1 MTQPAAQTTPASG
14 AEPSL
19 GTVLVIIPTFNE
31 RENLPL
37 ITARLRAAVPNA
49 HVLVADDN
57 SPDGTGAIADELA
70 ANDEHVHVMHR
81 KGKEGLGAAYI
92 AGFNWGLDH
101 GYGVLVEH
109 DADGSHQ
116 PEQLPDLL
124 AALEH
129 ADMVKGSR
137 YVKGGSTVN
146 WPKYRELISRT
157 GGLWTL
163 ICLGINI
170 KDPTGGFNAFR
181 ASTLRA
187 IDIDDI
193 TSAGYCFQ
201 IDLTWRTIS
210 RGMKVVEVPIEFKE
224 RELGTS
230 KMNKGIILEAFLQVA
245 RWGVEHRVS
254 QVKRLLGKQRA

>member
-1 MTQPAAQTTPASG
+1 MDETLTTTDSDTTTESP
-14 AEPSL
+14 L

-31 RENLPL
+31 RENIPL

-49 HVLVADDN
+49 HILVADDN
-57 SPDGTGAIADELA
+57 SPDGTGEIADELA
-70 ANDEHVHVMHR
+70 ENDENVHVLHR
-81 KGKEGLGAAYI
+81 EGKQGLGAAYI
-92 AGFNWGLDH
+92 AGFAWGLEN

-124 AALEH
+124 AALEN

-146 WPKYRELISRT
+146 WPKYREMISRC
-157 GGLWTL
+157 GGLWTW

-181 ASTLRA
+181 AATLRA
-187 IDIDDI
+187 IDFESVQ
-193 TSAGYCFQ
+193 SAGYCFQ

-224 RELGTS
+224 REFGTS
-230 KMNKGIILEAFLQVA
+230 KMNQSIILEAFWQVA
-245 RWGVEHRVS
+245 KWGAEHRVK
-254 QVKRLLGKQRA
+254 QIKGLFKRR